1 MVRLSR
7 SGWNNVLIFTSLI
20 MIFLFNG
27 LHLKM
32 FSSDDKPVQQLN
44 LLPADEMILT
54 IDFPN
59 YSLER
64 IGRSWRTMP
73 ESDYSVEQ
81 LQVVVEQW
89 QQLQVQPIDVMPN
102 EANQYPDVVVSFWFA
117 GQKQAFVVQIFKL
130 ANTTVLRTPN
140 GLVQLNQPLEPL
152 LL

>member
-32 FSSDDKPVQQLN
+32 FSSDGKPVQQHS

-73 ESDYSVEQ
+73 ESNYSAEQ
-81 LQVVVEQW
+81 LQAVVEQW

-102 EANQYPDVVVSFWFA
+102 ETKQYPDVVVSFWFA

-130 ANTTVLRTPN
+130 ANTYVLRTPN
-140 GLVQLNQPLEPL
+140 GLVQVNQPLDSL